1 MGNRSDGR
9 SSFDPSAFPLRKLH
23 ARNNFATEC
32 VCMQL
37 RSGRLFQRT
46 IMNRQANT
54 AVGLRASVALL
65 PVIAASLLGQWAT
78 YPNIASWYAALVKPS
93 FNPPNWIFAPVWIT
107 LYVLMAYAVWRILKV
122 DDRPAERRVA
132 LTLFFLQ
139 LTLNA
144 LWSWL
149 FFGLNNPLDGL
160 LNILPQFL
168 LILATID
175 RFRRLDLIAA
185 LCLVPLASWVAF
197 ASLLNFEIWRLNG

>member
-1 MGNRSDGR
+1 
-9 SSFDPSAFPLRKLH
+9 
-23 ARNNFATEC
+23 
-32 VCMQL
+32 
-37 RSGRLFQRT
+37 
-46 IMNRQANT
+46 
-54 AVGLRASVALL
+54 
-65 PVIAASLLGQWAT
+65 
-78 YPNIASWYAALVKPS
+78 
-93 FNPPNWIFAPVWIT
+93 
-107 LYVLMAYAVWRILKV
+107 MAYAVWRILKV

-149 FFGLNNPLDGL
+149 FFGLNNPLAGL

>member
-1 MGNRSDGR
+1 
-9 SSFDPSAFPLRKLH
+9 
-23 ARNNFATEC
+23 
-32 VCMQL
+32 
-37 RSGRLFQRT
+37 
-46 IMNRQANT
+46 MNCQANS
-54 AVGLRASVALL
+54 AAWVRASVALL
-65 PVIAASLLGQWAT
+65 PVIAALLLGQWAT

-93 FNPPNWIFAPVWIT
+93 FNPPNWIFAPVWSI

-122 DDRPAERRVA
+122 DDRPAERRIA

-149 FFGLNNPLDGL
+149 FFGLNNPLAGL
-160 LNILPQFL
+160 LNILPQLL

-185 LCLVPLASWVAF
+185 LCLMPLAAWVAY